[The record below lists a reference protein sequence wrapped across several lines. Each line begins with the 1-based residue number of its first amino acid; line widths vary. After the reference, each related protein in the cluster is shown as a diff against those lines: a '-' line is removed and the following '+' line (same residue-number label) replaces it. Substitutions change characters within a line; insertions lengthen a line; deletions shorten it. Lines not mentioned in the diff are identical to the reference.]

1 MQVQQRV
8 ASFLIATTSKAAG
21 KHRKRGTE
29 REKGWASKVSSFLVA
44 PLCVRILWLS
54 FTPAHTHTH
63 THSTSSVRLDVSKSQ
78 HKRLSRQSVRES
90 LITARLYLLH
100 PSPHASLSRN
110 FSVFQFQF
118 SFSFSKW
125 AWHLFGLPQHLHSL
139 YSLKRMSLAKLKQQ
153 TLRRDTARVSKRE
166 GEAVQKG
173 QDSNRRLPGNAMEFG
188 MFSILICVCL

>member
-1 MQVQQRV
+1 MQQ
-8 ASFLIATTSKAAG
+8 ASTGIEG
-21 KHRKRGTE
+21 E
-29 REKGWASKVSSFLVA
+29 REKRWASKVSSFLVA

-54 FTPAHTHTH
+54 FTPAHTHSR
-63 THSTSSVRLDVSKSQ
+63 STSSARLDVSKSQ
-78 HKRLSRQSVRES
+78 HRRLSRQSVRES

-100 PSPHASLSRN
+100 PSPHASLSCN

-153 TLRRDTARVSKRE
+153 TLRRDAARVSKRE
-166 GEAVQKG
+166 GEAEQKG
-173 QDSNRRLPGNAMEFG
+173 QDTNRRLPGNAMECG
-188 MFSILICVCL
+188 MFSVLICVCM